1 LLSPR
6 FVFVV
11 HPFRTARSGKREMG
25 PARRGKNGKPAKL
38 SLGRALIVEDDA
50 LLAMNLE
57 EALREGGADD
67 VVVCGSIAEAMTE
80 LERLKPHVLILDVNL
95 ADRDDG
101 WAMAELV
108 TELSPQPP
116 AIVFSTGAPEKIPPK
131 VAELGA
137 VLAKPYDPAA
147 LIAALVEHRRK
158 PGLLDRLRVALA
170 G

>member
-1 LLSPR
+1 MAKATTPRKTSP
-6 FVFVV
+6 
-11 HPFRTARSGKREMG
+11 
-25 PARRGKNGKPAKL
+25 

-57 EALREGGADD
+57 EALMRGGAEE
-67 VVVCGSIAEAMTE
+67 VVVCNSVAAAMEE
-80 LERLKPHVLILDVNL
+80 LARLKPDILILDVQL

-108 TELSPQPP
+108 TTLSPRPP
-116 AIVFSTGAPEKIPPK
+116 VIIFSTGAPERIPEH
-131 VAELGA
+131 VAQLGA

-147 LIAALVEHRRK
+147 LIAVLGDLRRK
-158 PGLLDRLRVALA
+158 PGLLTRLREALA

>member
-1 LLSPR
+1 
-6 FVFVV
+6 
-11 HPFRTARSGKREMG
+11 MG
-25 PARRGKNGKPAKL
+25 LARRANNGKPARN

-50 LLAMNLE
+50 LLAMSLE
-57 EALREGGADD
+57 DALREGGAEE

-80 LERLKPHVLILDVNL
+80 LERLKPHILILDVFL

-108 TELSPQPP
+108 TELSPRPP
-116 AIVFSTGAPEKIPPK
+116 AIVFSTGAPEKIPAK

-147 LIAALVEHRRK
+147 LIAALAEHRRK
-158 PGLLDRLRVALA
+158 PGLLNRLRVALA

>member
-1 LLSPR
+1 MAKS
-6 FVFVV
+6 
-11 HPFRTARSGKREMG
+11 TSS
-25 PARRGKNGKPAKL
+25 RRKPP

-57 EALREGGADD
+57 DALLAGGAEA
-67 VVVCGSIAEAMTE
+67 VVVCDTVSAAMAE
-80 LERLKPHVLILDVNL
+80 LEKLKPDILILDVQL

-108 TELSPQPP
+108 TALSPRPP
-116 AIVFSTGAPEKIPPK
+116 AIIFSTGAPERIPEK
-131 VAELGA
+131 VSQLGA

-147 LIAALVEHRRK
+147 LIALLVEVRRK
-158 PGLLDRLRVALA
+158 PGLLGRLREALA